1 MIKIKDLDKTRE
13 IAARVATGWGL
24 TGEQTDQLLGDSD
37 PERVCD
43 VLRIYAALRTI
54 FPFEDRA
61 NAWPAKPNDYYAG
74 KSALDVMLDD
84 RLSEVRQ
91 YLEGQC
97 Q

>member
-1 MIKIKDLDKTRE
+1 MIKITDLQKARE
-13 IAARVATGWGL
+13 IAARIVTGWGL

-37 PERVCD
+37 PEHVSD

-54 FPFEDRA
+54 FPSEDRA
-61 NAWPAKPNDYYAG
+61 KAWPAKPNDYYAG

-84 RLSEVRQ
+84 RISEVRK

-97 Q
+97 L